1 MCANSL
7 PSHVIMQIIIKFL
20 EENSISK
27 IFSNLFRTKE
37 TQSRPASTR
46 RQSAAIIFIYFSPT
60 NVITSDANIF
70 LIFSILNT
78 SDFFSFFIGTICS
91 AGCRCLVS
99 GGCMNVCTFAPPY
112 TFFFCYVV
120 QVWTSEPNN
129 IRLWARLRRIQST
142 ILPFCPASTSS
153 TWYENE
159 IKRLMWM
166 PCIRFDPYEHRLAYV
181 STTAASPSAGISRSF
196 HILLTQF
203 LFLSFAVRLI
213 NERVSTA
220 GFGIIDR
227 NFLMPHVVYHIQYA
241 TRMYVYNFCIME
253 KSTYIPFAHPANAG
267 NHARCVCA
275 SELLSRLWTGTRCQ

>member
-60 NVITSDANIF
+60 NVIASDANIF

-112 TFFFCYVV
+112 TYFFFVMLC
-120 QVWTSEPNN
+120 
-129 IRLWARLRRIQST
+129 
-142 ILPFCPASTSS
+142 
-153 TWYENE
+153 
-159 IKRLMWM
+159 K
-166 PCIRFDPYEHRLAYV
+166 
-181 STTAASPSAGISRSF
+181 
-196 HILLTQF
+196 
-203 LFLSFAVRLI
+203 
-213 NERVSTA
+213 
-220 GFGIIDR
+220 
-227 NFLMPHVVYHIQYA
+227 
-241 TRMYVYNFCIME
+241 
-253 KSTYIPFAHPANAG
+253 
-267 NHARCVCA
+267 
-275 SELLSRLWTGTRCQ
+275 SELLNLIIFVYELDCVAYKVLYCRSVLHPLHPHDMKMK